1 MFEVTTALKKIYKL
15 SQQEG
20 KRKFVVQGGSSASK
34 TWSIL
39 PILIDKAIRYE
50 RREISIVSESVP
62 HLRRGAVKDF
72 LKILMLTGRF
82 EESKWNRTT
91 MTYRFSNGSFI
102 EFFSA
107 DSADKLRGGRR
118 TDLYLNE
125 ANNIGLEAYIQLA
138 MRTSGHIFIDFNP
151 SEQFWA
157 HTEVAKEDDAA
168 SIILTYKDNEALSEA
183 IVNELESKR
192 IKAKTSKYWANW
204 CKVYLDGQIG
214 SLEGVC
220 ISDWSRIDIIPK
232 EAKLITAGLDFG
244 YTNDPSSLILI
255 YYVDGKYI
263 FDEVFYRTK
272 MRNSDIIEEIKKLK
286 LPRDVYIYA
295 DSAEPKSIADLKYAG
310 IRVEPCAKGK
320 DSIVFGIE
328 KLNQS
333 EIYVTNSSKNLIEE
347 LQGYIWKKD
356 KEGNTLNIPTGADH
370 AIDAMRYGLVT
381 YLDDPTRGKY
391 FVY

>member
-125 ANNIGLEAYIQLA
+125 ANNIGLEA
-138 MRTSGHIFIDFNP
+138 IFN
-151 SEQFWA
+151 
-157 HTEVAKEDDAA
+157 
-168 SIILTYKDNEALSEA
+168 
-183 IVNELESKR
+183 
-192 IKAKTSKYWANW
+192 
-204 CKVYLDGQIG
+204 
-214 SLEGVC
+214 
-220 ISDWSRIDIIPK
+220 
-232 EAKLITAGLDFG
+232 
-244 YTNDPSSLILI
+244 
-255 YYVDGKYI
+255 
-263 FDEVFYRTK
+263 
-272 MRNSDIIEEIKKLK
+272 
-286 LPRDVYIYA
+286 
-295 DSAEPKSIADLKYAG
+295 
-310 IRVEPCAKGK
+310 
-320 DSIVFGIE
+320 
-328 KLNQS
+328 
-333 EIYVTNSSKNLIEE
+333 
-347 LQGYIWKKD
+347 
-356 KEGNTLNIPTGADH
+356 
-370 AIDAMRYGLVT
+370 
-381 YLDDPTRGKY
+381 
-391 FVY
+391 